1 MGERTCTGWATDELG
16 RKLSGLALGDG
27 VATSDLSGGWVSG
40 EVSIAERKGKN
51 FPIYSLEVEL
61 PFEGTVGGKS
71 VKGTARLP
79 DISIEMLD
87 DLEVVLAADDGS
99 DLSALAMGA
108 DALKAAV
115 REWALGV
122 RKAVSDN
129 AAAIPLDPPAQ
140 TRTPRA
146 AALISEEEAMSAGGA
161 GELDDADIENIP
173 HPDDEEEGEED
184 EEPFTEEEV
193 GKMYE
198 EAKAMLMEAVD
209 ESEVDE
215 QLKELDAELAGRD
228 VQERGRILVDVINYL
243 ERGEE
248 GEEGEEELGEEEEGD
263 EEGGGGDDEP
273 YPGAD
278 GLEKLWNEVVEICAE
293 EDLPRL
299 EAEVKDKQPQE
310 QWKILLE
317 VRDFLVNGDAEERA
331 AFEEWNP
338 TVRELDDEWAG
349 LMARVSP
356 EEAEELA
363 PDYAKATAEEKKRFV
378 WDARNFLEEQEGEE
392 EGDDGAGPPPAKAP
406 PPRPP
411 TDAELGGRN
420 EGPTRR
426 RGARGA
432 HMEYGFD
439 EEGVDRGDWD
449 EFYKKEVKGSKKGSN
464 TMLYGG
470 ACVLISLL
478 TIVLTATAMA
488 DEEESILQS
497 SLRLLRIG

>member
-1 MGERTCTGWATDELG
+1 MQAAIADGQTLLEIEFPPLPISKLEDSSLSAYDILSANLQFSLEFVKRLGLDPATGAP
-16 RKLSGLALGDG
+16 RKVALTLAD
-27 VATSDLSGGWVSG
+27 A
-40 EVSIAERKGKN
+40 AER
-51 FPIYSLEVEL
+51 
-61 PFEGTVGGKS
+61 
-71 VKGTARLP
+71 R
-79 DISIEMLD
+79 
-87 DLEVVLAADDGS
+87 
-99 DLSALAMGA
+99 
-108 DALKAAV
+108 
-115 REWALGV
+115 
-122 RKAVSDN
+122 
-129 AAAIPLDPPAQ
+129 
-140 TRTPRA
+140 RA
-146 AALISEEEAMSAGGA
+146 TQ
-161 GELDDADIENIP
+161 
-173 HPDDEEEGEED
+173 
-184 EEPFTEEEV
+184 FF
-193 GKMYE
+193 
-198 EAKAMLMEAVD
+198 
-209 ESEVDE
+209 
-215 QLKELDAELAGRD
+215 
-228 VQERGRILVDVINYL
+228 
-243 ERGEE
+243 
-248 GEEGEEELGEEEEGD
+248 
-263 EEGGGGDDEP
+263 GDDEP